1 MKERFLEQFNILAMT
16 KSSLRLEEKHTGR
29 IVYIH
34 RKAFNALE
42 NASDYRITQQHINGL
57 TTDWIEVLIWKVL

>member
-16 KSSLRLEEKHTGR
+16 KSSLRLEEKRTGR

-42 NASDYRITQQHINGL
+42 DATDYRITQQHINGL

>member
-1 MKERFLEQFNILAMT
+1 MKEKFLNEFEILAMT
-16 KSSLRLEEKHTGR
+16 RSSLRLEEKRTGR

-34 RKAFNALE
+34 RKAFNAL
-42 NASDYRITQQHINGL
+42 SDATNYRITQQHINGL

>member
-1 MKERFLEQFNILAMT
+1 MKEKFLEQFNILAMT
-16 KSSLRLEEKHTGR
+16 KSSLRLEEKRTGR

-42 NASDYRITQQHINGL
+42 DATDYRITQQHINGL
-57 TTDWIEVLIWKVL
+57 ITNWIEVLIWKVL